1 MERRKA
7 TPEAI
12 TSHRLCICL
21 YVYTDELPG
30 LPDLCEVTT
39 ARLFVW
45 MFCTIDDGCAVCLCV
60 SVCRCGAP
68 HRYAD
73 SFCKQESLCVQV
85 DLAKK
90 KKKKPDS
97 DSGASAC
104 VYSCVCLPATHV
116 SQCLCTC

>member
-1 MERRKA
+1 MNYQDYLTCVK
-7 TPEAI
+7 
-12 TSHRLCICL
+12 SLLH
-21 YVYTDELPG
+21 VYLFG
-30 LPDLCEVTT
+30 CFVLLTT
-39 ARLFVW
+39 VVLFV
-45 MFCTIDDGCAVCLCV
+45 CVC
-60 SVCRCGAP
+60 VCRCGAP

-90 KKKKPDS
+90 KKKKKP